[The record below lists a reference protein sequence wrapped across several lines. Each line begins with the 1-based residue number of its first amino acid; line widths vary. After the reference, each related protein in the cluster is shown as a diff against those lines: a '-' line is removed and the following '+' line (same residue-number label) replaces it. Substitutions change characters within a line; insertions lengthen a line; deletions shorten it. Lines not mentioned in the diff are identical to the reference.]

1 MECVSLIF
9 SSHAVRRMF
18 ERSIREDEVR
28 FVVAF
33 GEVIA
38 DYSDDFPFASRLMLG
53 FVGGRPLHI
62 VVAVDH
68 RGRRCYVI
76 TAYVPDAA
84 QWDSDF
90 KTRRLP

>member
-1 MECVSLIF
+1 MECETLIF

-62 VVAVDH
+62 VVAVDD
-68 RGRRCYVI
+68 RDRRCYVI
-76 TAYVPDAA
+76 TVYVPDAA
-84 QWDSDF
+84 RWDPDF
-90 KTRRLP
+90 KTRRLS